1 MRGMSSDQV
10 AQILRQTNGQ
20 HIKLIVARPVDP
32 SLDLQVIQNTL
43 TIVPTKCIN
52 DPIELEKQIHLLSI
66 QQQQQ
71 QQVCLF
77 LFSSILYNFID
88 FSSFFLFEL
97 V

>member
-43 TIVPTKCIN
+43 TIVPTKSIN

-88 FSSFFLFEL
+88 FSSIFSI
-97 V
+97 

>member
-1 MRGMSSDQV
+1 MRGMTSDQV
-10 AQILRQTNGQ
+10 AQILRQSNGQ
-20 HIKLIVARPVDP
+20 RIKLIVARPVDP

-71 QQVCLF
+71 VC
-77 LFSSILYNFID
+77 FSL
-88 FSSFFLFEL
+88 LL
-97 V
+97 L